1 MAVAYTTQN
10 RALTVSLS
18 GELDHHRVKGVIREL
33 EGEIDRLL
41 PQQLVVDCAGVTFMD
56 SAGIAILLRLWQRM
70 EELGGVS
77 TSGTCR
83 SSRGGCS
90 GRRAWPGSSPP
101 NPSRKGV
108 THSHADHQVHQPGQ
122 PGLSLPVGQRGLCPQ
137 RSGVLCGAVGP
148 HPG

>member
-56 SAGIAILLRLWQRM
+56 SAGIAILLRLWQR
-70 EELGGVS
+70 LGGS
-77 TSGTCR
+77 IHIR
-83 SSRGGCS
+83 DL
-90 GRRAWPGSSPP
+90 PE
-101 NPSRKGV
+101 
-108 THSHADHQVHQPGQ
+108 QPGRVFRAA
-122 PGLSLPVGQRGLCPQ
+122 GLARLIPTEPIPE
-137 RSGVLCGAVGP
+137 RSDA
-148 HPG
+148 